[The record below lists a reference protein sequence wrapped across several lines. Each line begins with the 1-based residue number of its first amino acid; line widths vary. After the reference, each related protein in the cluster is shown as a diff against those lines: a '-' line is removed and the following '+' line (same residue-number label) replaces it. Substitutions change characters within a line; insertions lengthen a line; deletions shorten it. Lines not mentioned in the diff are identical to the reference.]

1 MDSCKFCNNIRGFLC
16 VDVLFFKEMKI
27 SCISWVFNNV
37 GPAASQTY
45 LMPTFSD
52 SKPKSKL
59 KINSPKLK
67 LIDLF
72 TNKYILFTYN
82 SGGRKVS
89 DRRIEL
95 KKNHS
100 DWQIIIHLKS
110 YTGQI
115 IYFLVSINFRLRG
128 LYQEKRLIYQ
138 AKSLMTLYKQFSR
151 YHIHLS
157 FID

>member
-1 MDSCKFCNNIRGFLC
+1 
-16 VDVLFFKEMKI
+16 MKI

-52 SKPKSKL
+52 SKPTSKL

-72 TNKYILFTYN
+72 ANKYILFTYN

-89 DRRIEL
+89 DRRIGL
-95 KKNHS
+95 KKK
-100 DWQIIIHLKS
+100 IIRTDK
-110 YTGQI
+110 
-115 IYFLVSINFRLRG
+115 
-128 LYQEKRLIYQ
+128 
-138 AKSLMTLYKQFSR
+138 
-151 YHIHLS
+151 
-157 FID
+157 

>member
-1 MDSCKFCNNIRGFLC
+1 
-16 VDVLFFKEMKI
+16 MKI
-27 SCISWVFNNV
+27 SCILWVFNNV

-52 SKPKSKL
+52 SKPTSKL
-59 KINSPKLK
+59 EINSPKLK

-72 TNKYILFTYN
+72 TSKYILFTYN

-89 DRRIEL
+89 DRRIGL
-95 KKNHS
+95 KKKSFGLTN
-100 DWQIIIHLKS
+100 ILIHLKS
-110 YTGQI
+110 YTGQF
-115 IYFLVSINFRLRG
+115 IYFPVSINFRLRS
-128 LYQEKRLIYQ
+128 LYQAKRLIYQ
-138 AKSLMTLYKQFSR
+138 AKSLMTLYKQVSR